1 MAPEEVQ
8 MACMQL
14 IAAAGEAHADFYNA
28 IEKARKLDFDGAD
41 ADLTAGKKAIAEG
54 HKAQIELL
62 AAEGKGELG
71 EIGLLLVHSQ
81 DHLMGAM
88 MFETV
93 AREFVTLYR
102 DGLPERSAHMPAAEG
117 GEA

>member
-8 MACMQL
+8 IACMQL

-28 IEKARKLDFDGAD
+28 IEKARNLDFDGAES
-41 ADLTAGKKAIAEG
+41 DLVAGKKAIAEG
-54 HKAQIELL
+54 HKAQMGLL

-102 DGLPERSAHMPAAEG
+102 DGLPARSAGASVTEG